1 MQLDI
6 VQDSIYIW
14 LCSDFYHLNMLQL
27 LFFFFMD
34 AWILISKRD
43 LSFSWSSF
51 YITYNISHKFLSV
64 SSKDFYLHKAHFH

>member
-1 MQLDI
+1 
-6 VQDSIYIW
+6 
-14 LCSDFYHLNMLQL
+14 
-27 LFFFFMD
+27 MD

-51 YITYNISHKFLSV
+51 YIMYNISHKFLSV